1 MKNLIILI
9 FCLIFL
15 TVNAYAETRKYE
27 EKDCK
32 EIFNAVN
39 IFIYLADKNWKQ
51 KDQEGGQKGLF
62 YSESASNYA
71 QIYSVFCK

>member
-1 MKNLIILI
+1 MKNFIVLI
-9 FCLIFL
+9 FFLIFL
-15 TVNAYAETRKYE
+15 NVNAFAETRKYK

-51 KDQEGGQKGLF
+51 EDQEGEQKGLF
-62 YSESASNYA
+62 YSEAASNYA

>member
-15 TVNAYAETRKYE
+15 TVNAYAETRKYK

-51 KDQEGGQKGLF
+51 KDQEGEKKGLF
-62 YSESASNYA
+62 YSEAASNYA

>member
-1 MKNLIILI
+1 MKSFIILI

-15 TVNAYAETRKYE
+15 NVNAFSETRIYE

-39 IFIYLADKNWKQ
+39 IFLYMADKNWKQ
-51 KDQEGGQKGLF
+51 QDQEGEKKGLF
-62 YSESASNYA
+62 YSEAASNYA